1 MREKIHSYLGFAKRS
16 GNLISGYNSCLYCIK
31 RGQAQLILITE
42 DLSDNTKKKF
52 LSVAESAGVKLR
64 VNGTIDTMQEM
75 TGEIGRGI
83 YAITDENLAKAIL
96 SEIDGSGQSGKEW
109 E

>member
-16 GNLISGYNSCLYCIK
+16 GNLISGYNSCLYSIK
-31 RGQAQLILITE
+31 RGTVHLLLLTE

-52 LSVAESAGVKLR
+52 LNVAESANLNLR
-64 VNGTIDTMQEM
+64 IFGDKETMQEM

-83 YAITDENLAKAIL
+83 YVITEENLAKAVL
-96 SEIDGSGQSGKEW
+96 REIDGSGQSDE